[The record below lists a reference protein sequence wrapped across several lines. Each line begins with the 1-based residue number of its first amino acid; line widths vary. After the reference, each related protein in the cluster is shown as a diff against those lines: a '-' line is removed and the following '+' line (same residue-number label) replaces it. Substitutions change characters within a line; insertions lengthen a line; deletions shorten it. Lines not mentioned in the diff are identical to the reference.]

1 MQIQTFKLF
10 CDLAE
15 TGSFSKAAEANGV
28 TQSAVSQQIRAIE
41 QRFDVRLIERGRR
54 NFALTPE
61 GNAFL
66 EASREILGTYE
77 GLGARIQKLQNVV
90 AGELRIATIF
100 SIGLHELP
108 PYLKDFRKRHP
119 AVDVRVEYRKSTE
132 VYSAVL
138 DNRADLG
145 LVAYPSQRR
154 GIKAMTF
161 WSDRLV
167 LICAANHPLAHR
179 KRISLRALAGEKFI
193 AFEPDLPTRREID
206 RRLRAAG
213 VKVKLA
219 FEFDNIE
226 TVKRAVDIENAVS
239 IVPAASVKA
248 EVDQGSL
255 AMIQLEDPGMWR
267 PLGALVR
274 VPERSSIVLREF
286 LSMLR
291 QMNEDEP
298 HFSQ

>member
-108 PYLKDFRKRHP
+108 PYLKDFRNGLRGWKR
-119 AVDVRVEYRKSTE
+119 
-132 VYSAVL
+132 L
-138 DNRADLG
+138 
-145 LVAYPSQRR
+145 
-154 GIKAMTF
+154 
-161 WSDRLV
+161 
-167 LICAANHPLAHR
+167 
-179 KRISLRALAGEKFI
+179 
-193 AFEPDLPTRREID
+193 EI
-206 RRLRAAG
+206 
-213 VKVKLA
+213 
-219 FEFDNIE
+219 
-226 TVKRAVDIENAVS
+226 T
-239 IVPAASVKA
+239 
-248 EVDQGSL
+248 
-255 AMIQLEDPGMWR
+255 
-267 PLGALVR
+267 
-274 VPERSSIVLREF
+274 
-286 LSMLR
+286 
-291 QMNEDEP
+291 
-298 HFSQ
+298 